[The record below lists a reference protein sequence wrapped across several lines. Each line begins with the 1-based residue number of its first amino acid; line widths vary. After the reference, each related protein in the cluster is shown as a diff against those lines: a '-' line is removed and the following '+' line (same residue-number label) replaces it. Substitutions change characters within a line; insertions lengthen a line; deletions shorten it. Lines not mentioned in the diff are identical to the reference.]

1 MSIEEAVCVLDIE
14 DGLLLFDH
22 INEDVFDFGLHFDGV
37 IGQLQDNLRNIGF
50 KDKKLGLNVALIGR

>member
-22 INEDVFDFGLHFDGV
+22 INEDVFDSGLHFDGV
-37 IGQLQDNLRNIGF
+37 IGQL
-50 KDKKLGLNVALIGR
+50 